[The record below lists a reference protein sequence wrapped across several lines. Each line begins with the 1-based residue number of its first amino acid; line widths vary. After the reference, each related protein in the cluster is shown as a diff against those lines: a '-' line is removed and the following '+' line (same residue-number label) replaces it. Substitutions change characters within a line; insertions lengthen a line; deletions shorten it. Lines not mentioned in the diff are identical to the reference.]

1 MPAPLAPDASPAR
14 PIVHVVVQ
22 QHAEESAML
31 RHVRSV
37 LVRAPHVAL
46 LHLGR
51 LDERIAA
58 HLDGLA
64 VAGPA
69 GTALCLQALER
80 PGAGEVF
87 ALAVR
92 AIESRDLRLFDHV
105 LALVPALP
113 DAARGVAS
121 ALGWVSAAELQGVVR
136 QLLASAQ
143 PHQRALGLAAC
154 RMHRVDPGPVLSAAL
169 ADPTPEVRAAAL
181 RAAGEL
187 GRLDLL
193 EPARRA
199 IADDHPAVVF
209 QAASAAC
216 LLGDRKSSLRVL
228 SAAAQQRSPWSI
240 AALSLAMAAST
251 PGQAGE
257 LARALSKAA
266 QDAPADREQRRHLVR
281 ALGLLGDSRFVP
293 WLIERMAE
301 PEMARLAGESFSV
314 LTGADLARQDLETLT
329 PPVLPETPS
338 DDPEDDDVALDE
350 DDSLPWPD
358 VDKVLAWWSG
368 QAALQAAATAG
379 RRLFDGAIVSPAI
392 AARVLREGTQRR
404 RAHAAQLACA
414 LEPGRPLFQI
424 AAPVPRQ
431 RRWLATSAAG

>member
-1 MPAPLAPDASPAR
+1 MPATPTPAAPAR
-14 PIVHVVVQ
+14 PIVQAVVQ

-69 GTALCLQALER
+69 GTALCVQALEH

-87 ALAVR
+87 AVAVR
-92 AIESRDLRLFDHV
+92 AIESRDERLFDHV

-121 ALGWVSAAELQGVVR
+121 ALGWVSAADLQGVVR
-136 QLLASAQ
+136 RLLASSQ
-143 PHQRALGLAAC
+143 PHERALGLTAC
-154 RMHRVDPGPVLSAAL
+154 RMHQVDPGPTLGAAL
-169 ADPTPEVRAAAL
+169 ADASPELRQAAL

-187 GRLDLL
+187 GRIDLL
-193 EPARRA
+193 DTARRA
-199 IADDHPAVVF
+199 IAEDHPGIVF
-209 QAASAAC
+209 WAAWAAC
-216 LLGDRKSSLRVL
+216 LLGDRQSSLSVL
-228 SAAAQQRSPWSI
+228 SVAAQQDSPLAT
-240 AALSLAMAAST
+240 AALSLVMAAGAE
-251 PGQAGE
+251 GQAGE
-257 LARALSKAA
+257 LARAVSKAA
-266 QDAPADREQRRHLVR
+266 QEATGDMRRRRRLVR
-281 ALGLLGDSRFVP
+281 ALGLLGDTRFVP

-301 PEMARLAGESFSV
+301 PALARLAGESFSV
-314 LTGADLARQDLETLT
+314 LTGADLSRLDLETLEH
-329 PPVLPETPS
+329 PSLPEMPS
-338 DDPEDDDVALDE
+338 DDPDDDDVALDE

-358 VDKVLAWWSG
+358 VAKLQAWWSRQTG
-368 QAALQAAATAG
+368 MQPGMRPG
-379 RRLFDGAIVSPAI
+379 RRLFDGEPASAAV

-414 LEPGRPLFQI
+414 LEPGRRLFPI

-431 RRWLATSAAG
+431 RRWLAGTG